1 VVSKQP
7 DFYYQKAN
15 LKTEWSF
22 QFCVTSICSIVYPL
36 GVVILVLAIVAAFA
50 GVNPLIYTVIAVFLL
65 GTLAVVAIV
74 TCWIRARR
82 SFYRRNQIP
91 QYTTPRDYFDGISD
105 SDFTP
110 ITASQFYASLR
121 DAPPTYHE
129 SEVIQ
134 ASLREERDTNNSSP
148 SEQPPPLPPRNL
160 PRRQTPNSG
169 QETSTRLSPARQDDE
184 DDEDFLLLPTSSLLD
199 SAIPPMDAQ
208 M

>member
-1 VVSKQP
+1 VCCLISV
-7 DFYYQKAN
+7 
-15 LKTEWSF
+15 
-22 QFCVTSICSIVYPL
+22 
-36 GVVILVLAIVAAFA
+36 

-82 SFYRRNQIP
+82 SFYRRNQLP

-134 ASLREERDTNNSSP
+134 ASLRDEQPNNDSSQTE
-148 SEQPPPLPPRNL
+148 EQPPPLPPRNI
-160 PRRQTPNSG
+160 PHRQTQSGSG
-169 QETSTRLSPARQDDE
+169 QEVSVRLSPAQQDE
-184 DDEDFLLLPTSSLLD
+184 EEDEDFLLLPTPSLLD

-208 M
+208 T

>member
-1 VVSKQP
+1 M
-7 DFYYQKAN
+7 
-15 LKTEWSF
+15 
-22 QFCVTSICSIVYPL
+22 
-36 GVVILVLAIVAAFA
+36 
-50 GVNPLIYTVIAVFLL
+50 IAVFLL

-82 SFYRRNQIP
+82 SFYRRNQFP

-134 ASLREERDTNNSSP
+134 ASIREERDTNNSSP
-148 SEQPPPLPPRNL
+148 SEQPPPLPPRNI
-160 PRRQTPNSG
+160 PRQQTPNGSG
-169 QETSTRLSPARQDDE
+169 QETSTRLSPARRQDDE
-184 DDEDFLLLPTSSLLD
+184 DDEDLLLLPTSSLLD